1 MRRICLTHLAA
12 AALATGLVSPCVPAD
27 ETSGGGGNFQ
37 LGVRAVYLSPQ
48 SSPLGS
54 DSSVS
59 GKLYPEL
66 DGEWFL
72 GPSWATELAI
82 GAPTN
87 FTTNAFDG
95 AAIRLMPITWTAK
108 YLFAPD
114 SPIRP
119 YLGAGLQYTRSS
131 LTGGAA
137 SNFTTIDGSTVGV
150 AVQGGLE
157 FRASSAWRVD
167 LDVRYL
173 NLQPGTGTAQ
183 GGSGPD
189 VRIDPLLY
197 GVGISYRW

>member
-1 MRRICLTHLAA
+1 MRRIGLKHLVA
-12 AALATGLVSPCVPAD
+12 AALATGLGSPGVPA
-27 ETSGGGGNFQ
+27 EEIPGGDGNFQ

-54 DSSVS
+54 GSSVS
-59 GKLYPEL
+59 GNLYPEL

-87 FTTNAFDG
+87 FASNAFDG
-95 AAIRLMPITWTAK
+95 AAIRLTPITWTIK
-108 YLFAPD
+108 YLFAPA
-114 SPIRP
+114 SRIRP
-119 YLGAGLQYTRSS
+119 YLGAGLRYTHSS

-137 SNFTTIDGSTVGV
+137 SNFTTIDGSTFGV
-150 AVQGGLE
+150 ALQGGFE
-157 FRASSAWRVD
+157 FRASSSWCVN

-173 NLQPGTGTAQ
+173 NLQPGTGSAA
-183 GGSGPD
+183 GGSGQD
-189 VRIDPLLY
+189 LKLDPLLY